1 MNILRL
7 RVTKKKKVYDY
18 YCLLTEAV
26 FVPSVKRKFFFKK
39 TKTVSKLLSDV
50 LAVTGLSPRIARER
64 FDSSRSVM
72 FSHKVN
78 ACSSQEG

>member
-1 MNILRL
+1 MHEYIKIKSNE
-7 RVTKKKKVYDY
+7 KKKVHDY

-26 FVPSVKRKFFFKK
+26 FVPSVKKK
-39 TKTVSKLLSDV
+39 IKKKKTVSKLLSDV

-64 FDSSRSVM
+64 FDASRSVM
-72 FSHKVN
+72 FSRKVN